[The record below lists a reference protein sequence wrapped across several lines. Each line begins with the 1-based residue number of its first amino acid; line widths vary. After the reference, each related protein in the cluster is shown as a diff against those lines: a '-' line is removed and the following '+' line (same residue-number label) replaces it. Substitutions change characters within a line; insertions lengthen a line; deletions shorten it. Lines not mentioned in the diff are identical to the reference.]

1 MNREIKFRAW
11 DKEWNKMFYFSE
23 PKVWQHISTAENYS
37 LEFGKRHLNSDNLV
51 DAKLMQFTGL
61 KDKNGKEIYEG
72 DILVYTGTSPPHYFN
87 NGDLFI
93 VEWVLNRWVGTRIK
107 DKTQG
112 DYCGGNH
119 LEDWLMSSD
128 REVIGNI
135 YENPELLKGSD

>member
-72 DILVYTGTSPPHYFN
+72 DIVENYAFRDVVVFE
-87 NGDLFI
+87 NGMFTTKRS
-93 VEWVLNRWVGTRIK
+93 NRGIFGIK
-107 DKTQG
+107 QALAVNDF
-112 DYCGGNH
+112 
-119 LEDWLMSSD
+119 L
-128 REVIGNI
+128 EVIGNI
-135 YENPELLKGSD
+135 YENPELKGGT